1 MKKQKICSKIP
12 CGFSIENYKIIFIF
26 LFPIFGVVY
35 NRIRDKNANVKNEYF
50 YIQLYFISYLFSFI
64 PLLIYLIKYR
74 TKKEKNIEPPKE
86 EGEEENNLEKN
97 AILQFISRRNK
108 IKKIKSIVIIICL
121 CSIGIAF
128 RYFDWKGNTDK
139 KTIGLV
145 YKIPILFLL
154 SYFILKYRYYRH
166 HYTSLVLIILTL
178 LTKYLLGVIQS
189 DALEWV
195 KQHIWLYFLFS
206 LSHSLLLV
214 LGKYFMDE
222 YDKTPYFLMFIIG
235 IINSFILIS
244 TAIIKYLVTSESDI
258 FSGFTNYIDSYT
270 SLLLFL
276 ADIFSQFL
284 YNLGSWIT
292 VYYFTPLHTIIS
304 ENAIEIY
311 YNIYDIKSN
320 IAYWEEKGYVWN
332 MWVIPIILVLNL
344 IFSFIFNE
352 IIILKCCK
360 FDYNTRIKIEER
372 ERRESNK
379 LFNVIDKS
387 FDTDLSNLTSLTDEI
402 DE

>member
-1 MKKQKICSKIP
+1 
-12 CGFSIENYKIIFIF
+12 
-26 LFPIFGVVY
+26 
-35 NRIRDKNANVKNEYF
+35 
-50 YIQLYFISYLFSFI
+50 
-64 PLLIYLIKYR
+64 
-74 TKKEKNIEPPKE
+74 
-86 EGEEENNLEKN
+86 
-97 AILQFISRRNK
+97 
-108 IKKIKSIVIIICL
+108 
-121 CSIGIAF
+121 
-128 RYFDWKGNTDK
+128 
-139 KTIGLV
+139 
-145 YKIPILFLL
+145 
-154 SYFILKYRYYRH
+154 
-166 HYTSLVLIILTL
+166 
-178 LTKYLLGVIQS
+178 
-189 DALEWV
+189 
-195 KQHIWLYFLFS
+195 
-206 LSHSLLLV
+206 
-214 LGKYFMDE
+214 MDE

-244 TAIIKYLVTSESDI
+244 TATIKYLVTSESDI

-344 IFSFIFNE
+344 IFSLIFNE

-387 FDTDLSNLTSLTDEI
+387 FDTDISNTTSLTDEI
-402 DE
+402 DEESR